1 MKTLFGIGLIIFG
14 IITFFRYL
22 STFGTPNFYEAI
34 GAIIGIGLVSI
45 LPGILLIRSD
55 NKNKSNTNEN

>member
-34 GAIIGIGLVSI
+34 GAIIGIGLVSF
-45 LPGILLIRSD
+45 LPGILLIKSD

>member
-34 GAIIGIGLVSI
+34 GAIIGIGLVSF
-45 LPGILLIRSD
+45 LPGILLIKSD
-55 NKNKSNTNEN
+55 NKNKSNSNEK

>member
-14 IITFFRYL
+14 IITFFRYI
-22 STFGTPNFYEAI
+22 SIYGTPNFYELI
-34 GAIIGIGLVSI
+34 GAIIGIGLVSF

-55 NKNKSNTNEN
+55 NKNKSNTDEK

>member
-22 STFGTPNFYEAI
+22 TTYGTPNFYELI
-34 GAIIGIGLVSI
+34 GATIGIGLI
-45 LPGILLIRSD
+45 TFLPGILLIRSD
-55 NKNKSNTNEN
+55 NKDKSKTDEK